1 MEKYQKGIERMSIIG
16 IVCEYNPFHN
26 GHQYLIDS
34 VKKDG
39 DTVVCVMS
47 GNFVQRSEPAV
58 FTKEDRV
65 KSALMC
71 GADIVLELPFLYA
84 TASAEYFAEN
94 AVRILSSFGCDK
106 IAFGTENDDI
116 ILLKEAA
123 SLLLSDELDAKTKEK
138 LETGISYPAAR
149 QLAFDE
155 YGIKIDLSQPNIILA
170 VEYLKA
176 IEKNGF
182 NIEPV
187 AVKRVGAGYN
197 ELKADGKYVSA
208 AYIRE
213 AMKNGKD
220 IMRFIP
226 DSAMQCYINAIEK
239 GSYLDLEKY
248 ELAFLS
254 VLRQKTEKDISN
266 TAYITE
272 NLDSRIKA
280 SINEACT
287 ISELYSLAKTK
298 RFTHS
303 RIRRA
308 FLAICFDIFQEDI
321 DITVPYVRLLGFN
334 ENASQ
339 ILGKCAKNCVLPF
352 VASYSDIKNL
362 NSESAD
368 RVFEFENKSTAF
380 YNLIL
385 SNPAKCSTEMT
396 FMPVKMK

>member
-1 MEKYQKGIERMSIIG
+1 MSIIG

-58 FTKEDRV
+58 FIKEDRV

-116 ILLKEAA
+116 MLLKEAA
-123 SLLLSDELDAKTKEK
+123 SLLLSDELDEKIKEK
-138 LETGISYPAAR
+138 LETGVSYPVAR

-155 YGIKIDLSQPNIILA
+155 YGIDIDLSQPNTILA

-176 IEKNGF
+176 IEKNRF
-182 NIEPV
+182 DIEPF

-197 ELKADGKYVSA
+197 ELKADSKYVSA

-213 AMKNGKD
+213 AMKDGKD
-220 IMRFIP
+220 IISFIP
-226 DSAMQCYINAIEK
+226 NSAMKNYITAIEK
-239 GSYLDLEKY
+239 GNYPDTEKY

-254 VLRQKTEKDISN
+254 VLRQKKNNDMSD

-272 NLDSRIKA
+272 NLESRIKA
-280 SINEACT
+280 SINEACNLT
-287 ISELYSLAKTK
+287 ELYSLAKTK

-308 FLAICFDIFQEDI
+308 FLAVCFDVFQKDI
-321 DITVPYVRLLGFN
+321 DISVPYIRLLGFK
-334 ENASQ
+334 ETASK
-339 ILGKCAKNCVLPF
+339 ILGNCAKNCELPF

-385 SNPAKCSTEMT
+385 SNPATCSTEMT

>member
-1 MEKYQKGIERMSIIG
+1 MSIIG

-58 FTKEDRV
+58 FIKEDRV

-116 ILLKEAA
+116 MLLKEAA
-123 SLLLSDELDAKTKEK
+123 SLLLSDELDEKIKEK
-138 LETGISYPAAR
+138 LETGVSYPVAR

-155 YGIKIDLSQPNIILA
+155 YGIDIDLSQPNTILA

-176 IEKNGF
+176 IEKNRF
-182 NIEPV
+182 DIEPF

-197 ELKADGKYVSA
+197 ELKADSKYVSA

-213 AMKNGKD
+213 AMKDGKD
-220 IMRFIP
+220 IISFIP
-226 DSAMQCYINAIEK
+226 DSAMKNYITAIERGK
-239 GSYLDLEKY
+239 FPDTEKY

-254 VLRQKTEKDISN
+254 VLRQKKNNDMSD

-280 SINEACT
+280 SINEACNLT
-287 ISELYSLAKTK
+287 ELYSLAKTK

-308 FLAICFDIFQEDI
+308 FLAVCFDIFQKDI
-321 DITVPYVRLLGFN
+321 DISVPYIRLLGFK
-334 ENASQ
+334 ETASK
-339 ILGKCAKNCVLPF
+339 ILGNCAKNCELPF

-385 SNPAKCSTEMT
+385 SDPATCSTEMT